1 MSTDQ
6 HGIIAKA
13 ARALSE
19 IESNE
24 LKATLVSTLFVF
36 VLMASYY
43 ILRPVRDAMA
53 SDWTDSE
60 VSFLWNI
67 NFFVSAAIV
76 SLYGLAVSRA
86 KLKNVV
92 PSIYA
97 FFALSF
103 IASYVGMTAAGEFSL
118 GSVTLPSFSFWS
130 VHFDGMLIVF
140 DDVFIDKAFYLWVS
154 VFALFNV
161 SVFWT
166 FMADTFNP
174 GQAKRLFGIIGAGAS
189 AGALFGPAIPAL
201 FAGILGLDTLML
213 IASISLMAVIPL
225 VFYMYH
231 LKATELG
238 NSDLTADTSKAEIGG
253 NWWQGFQSFVT
264 NPYLLGIGVFIL
276 LYVFIGS
283 FVYFEQKNLLADFS
297 RAERTQILGSV
308 DWLVNLV
315 TFGMAFFL
323 TGRIVGK
330 VGMPTAL
337 ALMPFLVGAGLLILA
352 FAPMLTVL
360 LALQVFRRGG
370 NYGLTRP
377 AREMLYTKV
386 TQEERFKAKPVID
399 IVVYRGGDA
408 ISGTLFAFLTDGI
421 GLGLA
426 AVALVGSAIAAAW
439 GGTGIWLGKK
449 FDNKKG
455 LGDEHG

>member
-1 MSTDQ
+1 MIAAQD
-6 HGIIAKA
+6 GIIAKA
-13 ARALSE
+13 AKALSE
-19 IESNE
+19 VESNE
-24 LKATLVSTLFVF
+24 LKATVVSTVFVF
-36 VLMASYY
+36 ILMASYY

-67 NFFVSAAIV
+67 NFIVSAGIV
-76 SLYGLAVSRA
+76 AVYGYAVSRA
-86 KLKNVV
+86 RLRHVV
-92 PSIYA
+92 PAMYG
-97 FFALSF
+97 FFAVTFVAFYFGTSLLSDR
-103 IASYVGMTAAGEFSL
+103 VL
-118 GSVTLPSFSFWS
+118 V
-130 VHFDGMLIVF
+130 
-140 DDVFIDKAFYLWVS
+140 DKLFYLWVS
-154 VFALFNV
+154 VFALFHV

-189 AGALFGPAIPAL
+189 AGALFGPSIPTL
-201 FAGILGLDTLML
+201 FAGILGTDTLML
-213 IASISLMAVIPL
+213 IASTSLLAVIPL
-225 VFYMYH
+225 VFYLYR

-238 NSDLTADTSKAEIGG
+238 NADLKADTTKVVLGG

-264 NPYLLGIGVFIL
+264 NPYLLAIGAFIL
-276 LYVFIGS
+276 FYVFIGS
-283 FVYFEQKNLLADFS
+283 FVYFEQKNLLVDFS
-297 RAERTQILGSV
+297 RSERARILGSI

-330 VGMPTAL
+330 IGMPVAL
-337 ALMPFLVGAGLLILA
+337 ALMPFLVGAGMLILA
-352 FAPMLTVL
+352 FAPVLTVL

-386 TQEERFKAKPVID
+386 TREERFKAKPVVD

-408 ISGTLFAFLTDGI
+408 VSGTLFAFLTDGI

-426 AVALVGSAIAAAW
+426 AVAVVGSGIAAAW
-439 GGTGIWLGKK
+439 GGIGVWLGGQ
-449 FDNKKG
+449 FDLKNRF
-455 LGDEHG
+455 GDSK

>member
-1 MSTDQ
+1 MTTAKD
-6 HGIIAKA
+6 GIIARA
-13 ARALSE
+13 AKALSDV
-19 IESNE
+19 ESNE
-24 LKATLVSTLFVF
+24 LKATLVSTFF
-36 VLMASYY
+36 IFILMASYY

-67 NFFVSAAIV
+67 NFFVSAGIVAVYGFAISRIKLRNV
-76 SLYGLAVSRA
+76 IPAMYG
-86 KLKNVV
+86 
-92 PSIYA
+92 
-97 FFALSF
+97 FFAVTF
-103 IASYVGMTAAGEFSL
+103 VVFYVGI
-118 GSVTLPSFSFWS
+118 SFVS
-130 VHFDGMLIVF
+130 DRTIV
-140 DDVFIDKAFYLWVS
+140 DKSFYLWVS

-174 GQAKRLFGIIGAGAS
+174 GQAKRVFGIIMAGSS
-189 AGALFGPAIPAL
+189 AGALVGPAIPAL
-201 FAGILGLDTLML
+201 FAGVLGTDTLML
-213 IASISLMAVIPL
+213 IASVSLMAVIPL
-225 VFYMYH
+225 VFYLYY

-238 NSDLTADTSKAEIGG
+238 NADLQADTSTAVIGG

-264 NPYLLGIGVFIL
+264 NPYLLGIGAFIL

-283 FVYFEQKNLLADFS
+283 FVYFEQKNLLVDFS
-297 RAERTQILGSV
+297 RSERAQILGSV

-323 TGRIVGK
+323 TGRIVSK

-352 FAPMLTVL
+352 FAPVLTVL

-386 TQEERFKAKPVID
+386 TQEERFKSKPVID

-426 AVALVGSAIAAAW
+426 AVAIVGSAIAAAW
-439 GGTGIWLGKK
+439 GGVGIWLGKQ
-449 FDNKKG
+449 FDSG
-455 LGDEHG
+455 RDRGEHDE

>member
-1 MSTDQ
+1 MPTSSN
-6 HGIIAKA
+6 GIIAKA
-13 ARALSE
+13 AKALSE

-24 LKATLVSTLFVF
+24 LKATFVATLFVF
-36 VLMASYY
+36 ILMASYY

-67 NFFVSAAIV
+67 NFFVSAGIV
-76 SLYGLAVSRA
+76 AVYGFAVSRA
-86 KLKNVV
+86 KLRNVI
-92 PSIYA
+92 PSMYG

-103 IASYVGMTAAGEFSL
+103 IAFYFGISL
-118 GSVTLPSFSFWS
+118 VSDRVL
-130 VHFDGMLIVF
+130 
-140 DDVFIDKAFYLWVS
+140 IDKAFYLWVS
-154 VFALFNV
+154 VFALFHV

-166 FMADTFNP
+166 FMADTFNKE
-174 GQAKRLFGIIGAGAS
+174 QAKRLFAIIGAGAS
-189 AGALFGPAIPAL
+189 AGALVGPAIPAL
-201 FAGILGLDTLML
+201 FAGVLGTDTLML
-213 IASISLMAVIPL
+213 VASVSLMLVIPL

-231 LKATELG
+231 LKGTELG
-238 NSDLTADTSKAEIGG
+238 NSDLEADTSRATIGG
-253 NWWQGFQSFVT
+253 KWWQGFQSFFT

-283 FVYFEQKNLLADFS
+283 FVYFEQKNLLVDFS
-297 RAERTQILGSV
+297 RAERTQILGSI
-308 DWLVNLV
+308 DWLVNVV
-315 TFGMAFFL
+315 TFGMAFFV

-330 VGMPTAL
+330 VGMPAAL
-337 ALMPFLVGAGLLILA
+337 ALMPVLVCAGLLILA
-352 FAPMLTVL
+352 FAPVLTVL

-386 TQEERFKAKPVID
+386 TREERFKAKPVVD

-421 GLGLA
+421 GLGIA
-426 AVALVGSAIAAAW
+426 AVAVVGSVIAAAW
-439 GGTGIWLGKK
+439 AGAGVWLGRQ
-449 FDNKKG
+449 FDRSKES
-455 LGDEHG
+455 GDSK

>member
-1 MSTDQ
+1 MASEQ
-6 HGIIAKA
+6 NGILAKLA
-13 ARALSE
+13 KVLSE

-24 LKATLVSTLFVF
+24 LKATLVSTLFIF

-53 SDWTDSE
+53 SDWSDSE

-67 NFFVSAAIV
+67 NFFVSAGIV
-76 SLYGLAVSRA
+76 ALYGYAVSRIR
-86 KLKNVV
+86 LRNVV
-92 PSIYA
+92 PAMYG
-97 FFALSF
+97 FFA
-103 IASYVGMTAAGEFSL
+103 
-118 GSVTLPSFSFWS
+118 VTFVAFYFGIFL
-130 VHFDGMLIVF
+130 VADRVIV
-140 DDVFIDKAFYLWVS
+140 DKLFYLWVS

-189 AGALFGPAIPAL
+189 AGALVGPAIPAL
-201 FAGILGLDTLML
+201 FAGVLGTDTLML
-213 IASISLMAVIPL
+213 IASISLMIVIPL
-225 VFYMYH
+225 VFYLYH
-231 LKATELG
+231 LKASELG
-238 NSDLTADTSKAEIGG
+238 NADLQADTLKTVIGG
-253 NWWQGFQSFVT
+253 NWWQGFQSFFT
-264 NPYLLGIGVFIL
+264 NPYLLGIGAFIL

-297 RAERTQILGSV
+297 RPERTQILGSI
-308 DWLVNLV
+308 DWLVNTV

-330 VGMPTAL
+330 LGMPTAL
-337 ALMPFLVGAGLLILA
+337 TLMPLLVGAGLLILA
-352 FAPMLTVL
+352 FAPLLTVL

-408 ISGTLFAFLTDGI
+408 ISGTLFAFLTDGV

-426 AVALVGSAIAAAW
+426 AVAIVGSGIAAAW
-439 GGTGIWLGKK
+439 GAVGVWLGKR
-449 FDNKKG
+449 FDTK
-455 LGDEHG
+455 

>member
-1 MSTDQ
+1 MSTANN
-6 HGIIAKA
+6 GFIAKA
-13 ARALSE
+13 AKSLSE
-19 IESNE
+19 IEPNE

-36 VLMASYY
+36 ILMASYY

-67 NFFVSAAIV
+67 NFFVSAGIV
-76 SLYGLAVSRA
+76 ALYGFAVSRTR
-86 KLKNVV
+86 LRNVI
-92 PSIYA
+92 PAMYG

-103 IASYVGMTAAGEFSL
+103 IAFYFGVSL
-118 GSVTLPSFSFWS
+118 VADRVL
-130 VHFDGMLIVF
+130 
-140 DDVFIDKAFYLWVS
+140 IDKAFYLWVS
-154 VFALFNV
+154 VFALFHV

-166 FMADTFNP
+166 FMADTFNKE
-174 GQAKRLFGIIGAGAS
+174 QAKRLFAIIGAGAS
-189 AGALFGPAIPAL
+189 AGALVGPAIPAL
-201 FAGILGLDTLML
+201 FAGVLGTDTLML
-213 IASISLMAVIPL
+213 VASSSLLLVIPL

-238 NSDLTADTSKAEIGG
+238 NSDLSADTSKAVIGG

-264 NPYLLGIGVFIL
+264 NPYLLGIAVFIL

-330 VGMPTAL
+330 LGMAAAL

-386 TQEERFKAKPVID
+386 TQEERFKAKPVVD

-408 ISGTLFAFLTDGI
+408 VSGTLFAFLTDGV

-426 AVALVGSAIAAAW
+426 AVAVVGSAIAAVW
-439 GGTGIWLGKK
+439 GSTGIWLGKK
-449 FDNKKG
+449 FDLVKNT
-455 LGDEHG
+455 GDEA